1 MLNVENMLRLQKCLR
16 GRAREMVKD
25 KLLLPSLVPEVISTL
40 KMFFGRPEHI
50 LERMI
55 VKVRK
60 LAPTKEKM

>member
-1 MLNVENMLRLQKCLR
+1 
-16 GRAREMVKD
+16 MVKD